1 MNDHMNQVL
10 RGNTLCS
17 DGEDHNRLRR
27 VIMKPLTPSALNSL
41 QERVTAEADELV
53 QRLVSQGSCATRDLA
68 AHLPISVVSNEVGLA
83 EEGRERMLVWADKM
97 FDCFGPEDDRT
108 RQAWPVLDEMMRY
121 ATTQAV
127 RGKVKPGSWAEA
139 VLDAADRDE
148 VDRSLCPVLMIDYMG
163 PSLDTKSSSA
173 RFPSRMQARCASRCR
188 PVACATAMCSRK
200 KASARDSVS
209 PRSRARSRGDHR

>member
-1 MNDHMNQVL
+1 
-10 RGNTLCS
+10 
-17 DGEDHNRLRR
+17 
-27 VIMKPLTPSALNSL
+27 
-41 QERVTAEADELV
+41 
-53 QRLVSQGSCATRDLA
+53 
-68 AHLPISVVSNEVGLA
+68 
-83 EEGRERMLVWADKM
+83 MLVWADKM

-173 RFPSRMQARCASRCR
+173 RFQSRMQARGATRCR
-188 PVACATAMCSRK
+188 PLACATAMYSRK
-200 KASARDSVS
+200 KASDPAFSIRAFQDTKSWGSSMNWAPVFPSGRRDSAPVWAGTAATTERVS
-209 PRSRARSRGDHR
+209 R